1 MTVAVAAR
9 GGAAWVDA
17 QYNNRALVPEATDLM
32 AGWTRDST
40 RARQTLDGAQDLC
53 FDAASGLCLDVFAP
67 ARRRRAGAP
76 VLLFIHGGYWRALD
90 KADHSFIAPPF
101 VQAGAV
107 VVVPNYTLCP
117 AIGVDGIALQMAQ
130 AVAWTWRQVHRWGGD
145 RTRIVVAGH
154 SAGGH
159 LAAMLLC
166 CDWPVLSPDLPPGLL
181 RQALSISGLFDLAP
195 LRRVSWL
202 QPDLRLTPA
211 LVRRLS
217 PVRFPAPSGELV
229 CVAGGAESQEFRRQN
244 RLLHR
249 RWGTATVPV
258 CEALDGLNHFSILR
272 TLAQPGQRLHA
283 LALRQLG
290 LPDRQG
296 DETLA
301 RHSLTIVNDPGIA

>member
-1 MTVAVAAR
+1 MKSPLQAR
-9 GGAAWVDA
+9 RDPAWIDA
-17 QYNNRALVPEATDLM
+17 QYNNRALVPEAGELI
-32 AGWTRDST
+32 AGWTRDSAEALAALGGG
-40 RARQTLDGAQDLC
+40 RDLC
-53 FDAASGLCLDVFAP
+53 FDDASGMCLDVFAP

-90 KADHSFIAPPF
+90 KADHAFIAPAF
-101 VQAGAV
+101 VQAGTV

-117 AIGVDGIALQMAQ
+117 AIGIDGIAMQMAQ
-130 AVAWTWRQVHRWGGD
+130 AVAWTWRHVHRWGGD
-145 RTRIVVAGH
+145 RSRIVVAGH

-166 CDWPVLSPDLPPGLL
+166 CDWPALSPDLPAGLV

-217 PVRFPAPSGELV
+217 PVRFPAPAGELA
-229 CVAGGAESQEFRRQN
+229 CVAGGDESQEFLRQN
-244 RLLHR
+244 GLLR
-249 RWGTATVPV
+249 QRWGAAAVPV

-272 TLAQPGQRLHA
+272 TLTQPDARLHQ
-283 LALRQLG
+283 LARRQLG
-290 LPDRQG
+290 LP
-296 DETLA
+296 
-301 RHSLTIVNDPGIA
+301 V